1 MKKILDKII
10 NYEIF
15 KFSIFTLL
23 LLNIYIVYS
32 STYKTNLEYMIK
44 EIIFIGIS
52 VSIAYSIKYIIL
64 DRTDEYSKRMR
75 KFYLINVLILVVG
88 LGLSILLFFLP
99 TSIVPYING
108 ATRWIKTPFFNIAP
122 IEILKI
128 GIVFLFTHILTSNMF
143 TKDLNAKQIKIFIP
157 FLFIFLI
164 LSILI
169 PIKQKDFGNFF
180 LIVSIFLILIF
191 ILFNKL
197 RLIFKLVGI
206 AVNGLFLFIIISPHR
221 IERIKNWLLASSGT
235 GDVSSNYQVKQG
247 LIHISEGGFIGNG
260 FGESIYKLGYIPDL
274 HTDMIFTLLMNETGF
289 LGFILYYL
297 LLFYVTFFLIYKS
310 IKINNLYTILYSTIV
325 SLMLLIQS
333 FINLFGVLSVIPLK
347 GISVPFLSY
356 GGSALLFTIIA
367 ISLSII
373 LMKISSYHT
382 EEEF

>member
-1 MKKILDKII
+1 
-10 NYEIF
+10 
-15 KFSIFTLL
+15 
-23 LLNIYIVYS
+23 
-32 STYKTNLEYMIK
+32 MIK
-44 EIIFIGIS
+44 EIIFIGITA
-52 VSIAYSIKYIIL
+52 SIAISIKYLIL
-64 DRTDEYSKRMR
+64 DRTKDYSKRMR
-75 KFYLINVLILVVG
+75 KFYLINVLILLIG
-88 LGLSILLFFLP
+88 LIFSIALFFLP

-122 IEILKI
+122 IEILKV

-197 RLIFKLVGI
+197 RLIFKMLGI
-206 AVNGLFLFIIISPHR
+206 AVNGLLLFIVISPHR
-221 IERIKNWLLASSGT
+221 IERIKNWLFANSGT
-235 GDVSSNYQVKQG
+235 GDVSSNYQVQQG
-247 LIHISEGGFIGNG
+247 LIHINEGNFIGNG

-289 LGFILYYL
+289 IGFTVYYL
-297 LLFYVTFFLIYKS
+297 LLFYITFFLIYKS

-325 SLMLLIQS
+325 ALMLLIQS
-333 FINLFGVLSVIPLK
+333 FINLLGVLSVIPLK

-356 GGSALLFTIIA
+356 GGSALLFIIIA
-367 ISLSII
+367 ISLSVI
-373 LMKISSYHT
+373 LMKINAHHT